1 MNKKLLFFL
10 MALLP
15 FYVIY
20 AQPLSSD
27 DQQPGSVTG
36 RVLESQIRQP
46 LTSIIVSIEGR
57 QVLTDHEGRFTIS
70 GLRLGSAEIVF
81 SGAGFITKTLDI
93 EVKAQTRLDDVFLIA
108 DLTETEKIP
117 EINLEMIDMDDD
129 AKAQNITGL
138 LHSTGDVFLSF
149 ASYTFGQAWFR
160 NRGYDAEFTPTYVGN
175 SMINDA
181 ETGRTLWAIWGGLN
195 DATRNSVSTNGLE
208 PTNYSFGSIGGVS
221 KQF

>member
-1 MNKKLLFFL
+1 
-10 MALLP
+10 
-15 FYVIY
+15 
-20 AQPLSSD
+20 
-27 DQQPGSVTG
+27 
-36 RVLESQIRQP
+36 
-46 LTSIIVSIEGR
+46 
-57 QVLTDHEGRFTIS
+57 
-70 GLRLGSAEIVF
+70 
-81 SGAGFITKTLDI
+81 
-93 EVKAQTRLDDVFLIA
+93 
-108 DLTETEKIP
+108 
-117 EINLEMIDMDDD
+117 MIDMDDD

-138 LHSTGDVFLSF
+138 LHSTGDIFLSF

-221 KQF
+221 NIITRPSRQRVQTKFTYSVSNRSYTHRLMFIHSTGDE